1 MRRRDLGRVLTTWT
15 LTLVA
20 PGLFTAVWRGDGDR
34 LASASASASETVEDA
49 KTSAKTANKWKT
61 KPKLDE
67 TISDLAYV
75 VRSTEVPVEGVGLI
89 VNLEGTG
96 YDPPPSGYR
105 RRLLD
110 EMRKAGVD
118 RPDKL
123 LATGNTAMV
132 IVRTKIPNG
141 IGPQDNLDVEVS
153 PPPGSSLKNLSGGWL
168 IPTRLYETGT
178 DTKGTEHQGK
188 YFAWAGGPVMAGTVD
203 TPNDSKVGRVLAGG
217 HVRKEIPYLL
227 VIKPGRQSG
236 WVSARLEAIIRER
249 FHQRR
254 GIDLIGVATAKTDK
268 HLEIAVP
275 RLYHQNPSRFFEI
288 IKLLPTN
295 DSEALRA
302 ERIERWGKELL
313 DLKTAGTAA
322 LKLEGMGKNA
332 APTLKTALDSPDPQ
346 VRFFAAESL
355 AYLNDEAGIKILAKT
370 AADRPLLRPFALA
383 ALATM
388 DHPAAVLRLRELM
401 DNPDPQVRYGAFDVL
416 RKQDPN
422 DGFLGRL
429 TLFDEPTP
437 KVEDGDEAMAAS
449 IIQATRR
456 RRPRV
461 TEPFS
466 LYMVDSEGPP
476 LVHVSRT
483 RRSEI
488 VIFGANQKLQ
498 TPLVLGGS
506 GNFLLNAADGDTQV
520 EISRIG
526 IDSGGRSNRKVA
538 SSLDLLDV
546 VKELARMEAGYPEIL
561 SILVEADKK
570 LNLSGAL
577 IVDAAPIPDSDKYRR
592 LQMTGRED
600 SPKKDSSLEKAN
612 LEKSSGRWGLFDRF
626 RRRTR

>member
-1 MRRRDLGRVLTTWT
+1 MRRRDLGRVFTTWT
-15 LTLVA
+15 LAICSLGAFATLR
-20 PGLFTAVWRGDGDR
+20 RGEIAQAGFAAEAEKKPSLIR
-34 LASASASASETVEDA
+34 KA
-49 KTSAKTANKWKT
+49 

-67 TISDLAYV
+67 TIGDLAYI
-75 VRSTEVPVEGVGLI
+75 VRSTEVPVEGVGLV

-96 YDPPPSGYR
+96 YDPPPSAYR

-118 RPDKL
+118 RPDRI

-141 IGPQDNLDVEVS
+141 IGPKDNLDVEVA
-153 PPPGSSLKNLSGGWL
+153 PPPGSNLTSLTGGWL
-168 IPTRLYETGT
+168 IPARLYEVGV
-178 DTKGTEHQGK
+178 DNHGAEHQGK
-188 YFAWAGGPVMAGTVD
+188 YFAWAGGPVMAGTID
-203 TPNDSKVGRVLAGG
+203 KPDDPKVGRVLAGG

-236 WVSARLEAIIRER
+236 WVSARIEAIIRQR

-268 HLEIAVP
+268 HLEVAVP

-288 IKLLPTN
+288 IKILPTN

-302 ERIERWGKELL
+302 ERLERWGKELL
-313 DLKTAGTAA
+313 DIKTAGQAA
-322 LKLEGMGKNA
+322 LKMEGMGKPA
-332 APTLKTALDSPDPQ
+332 AAVLKTGLGSADPQ
-346 VRFFAAESL
+346 IRFFAAEAL
-355 AYLNDEAGIKILAKT
+355 AYLNDEAGIHVLAQT

-388 DHPAAVLRLRELM
+388 DHPSAVLRLRELM
-401 DNPDPQVRYGAFDVL
+401 DHPDPQVRYGAFDVL

-422 DGFLGRL
+422 DGFLGRV
-429 TLFDEPTP
+429 TLFDEPARP

-449 IIQATRR
+449 IVEATRR
-456 RRPRV
+456 RRRPRA

-466 LYMVDSEGPP
+466 LYLVDSEGPP
-476 LVHVSRT
+476 LIHVSRS

-498 TPLVLGGS
+498 TPLVLGGT
-506 GNFLLNAADGDTQV
+506 GNYLLNAADGDSEV

-526 IDSGGRSNRKVA
+526 LDSAGRSNRKVA
-538 SSLDLLDV
+538 TSLDLLEV
-546 VKELARMEAGYPEIL
+546 LRQLARMEASYPEIL
-561 SILVEADKK
+561 SILIEADRK

-577 IVDAAPIPDSDKYRR
+577 IVDAAPIPDGDSYRR

-600 SPKKDSSLEKAN
+600 RPKKDSSLDKAA
-612 LEKSSGRWGLFDRF
+612 LEKSSGRWRLFDRF
-626 RRRTR
+626 RRKAR